1 MEKEIDQEKLASCD
15 GSEGRPTYISAGGR
29 VIDVSASP
37 LWKGGTH
44 MARHHAGRDLTA
56 DIEAAPH
63 GTEVLDR
70 YPQVGVLRQG
80 SAPAPNVPALVAALL
95 VRYPMLRRHPHPAAV
110 HFPIVFSLC
119 ASFFSLLYVLTGRGS
134 FDQTAFYCLIGA
146 LITTPVGILTGL
158 LTWRINYLT
167 KPMRP
172 VSIKKAV
179 SFPMAGVLVVLTAW
193 RGWMPGVLEDLAG
206 AGLVYLVLVLA
217 LAPAVLTVAYYGGM
231 LTFPAEK
238 GKT

>member
-15 GSEGRPTYISAGGR
+15 GSEGKPTYISAGGR
-29 VIDVSASP
+29 VIDVSGSP
-37 LWKGGTH
+37 LWAGGTH

-70 YPQVGVLRQG
+70 YPQVGTLRRG
-80 SAPAPNVPALVAALL
+80 PAPAPNVPAPIAALL
-95 VRYPMLRRHPHPAAV
+95 SRYPMLRRHPHPAAV
-110 HFPIVFSLC
+110 HFPIVLSLC
-119 ASFFSLLYVLTGRGS
+119 ASFFSVLYVLFGRGS

-158 LTWRINYLT
+158 LTWRVNYMARPL
-167 KPMRP
+167 RP
-172 VSIKKAV
+172 VSIKKTV
-179 SFPMAGVLVVLTAW
+179 SFPMAGVLALLVAW
-193 RGWMPGVLEDLAG
+193 RAWMPAVLGDLAG
-206 AGLVYLVLVLA
+206 PGLAYLVLVVA

-238 GKT
+238 G